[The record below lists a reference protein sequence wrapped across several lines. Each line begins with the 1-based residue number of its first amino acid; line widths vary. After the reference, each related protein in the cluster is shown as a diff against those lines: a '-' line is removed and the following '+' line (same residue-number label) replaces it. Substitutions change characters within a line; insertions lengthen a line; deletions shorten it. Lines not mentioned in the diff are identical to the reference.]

1 MSCIEHTAVIETRDG
16 EMETF
21 VAHPAGASAS
31 PVVLIYM
38 DAVGYREELRNFA
51 RRFAANR
58 YYCVLPNL
66 YYREG
71 GASFDPRE
79 PWKQQ
84 HRILPLAHALTNDK
98 VMSDTAAVLKWL
110 GGQQA
115 AGTPKGCVGYC
126 MGGRMALAAAGTFP
140 DHFAAAASLYGG
152 RQVTP
157 DPDSPHR
164 VAMAARAEIYLGYA
178 ETDRHIP
185 DAEVVAIDAAFHG
198 AGLHYRLERFPGT
211 VHGFA
216 FPERLCYHHAAAE
229 LAWERVLEL
238 FARRLHGAAASKWEL
253 KELPRDA

>member
-1 MSCIEHTAVIETRDG
+1 MPAIEKTVVIRTGDG
-16 EMETF
+16 DMETF
-21 VAHPAGASAS
+21 VAHPAGDAAH

-58 YYCVLPNL
+58 YFCVLPNL

-71 GASFDPRE
+71 GPAFDPRE
-79 PWKQQ
+79 PWKEQD
-84 HRILPLAHALTNDK
+84 RILPLAHSLTNSR
-98 VMSDTAAVLKWL
+98 VMADTGAVLEWL
-110 GGQQA
+110 A
-115 AGTPKGCVGYC
+115 REPRVRSPKGCVGYC

-140 DHFAAAASLYGG
+140 DDFVAAASLYGG

-164 VAMAARAEIYLGYA
+164 VAMRGSAEIYLGYA

-185 DAEVVAIDAAFHG
+185 DAEVTAIDEAFQG
-198 AGLHYRLERFPGT
+198 AGLSYRLERYPGT

-216 FPERLCYHHAAAE
+216 FPERLCYHHEAAE
-229 LAWERVLEL
+229 RSWQRILEL
-238 FARRLHGAAASKWEL
+238 FERKLQSAAV
-253 KELPRDA
+253 

>member
-1 MSCIEHTAVIETRDG
+1 MSCIEHTTVIETRDG
-16 EMETF
+16 RMECF
-21 VAHPAGASAS
+21 VAHRAGATAV

-51 RRFAANR
+51 RRFAANG

-84 HRILPLAHALTNDK
+84 DRILPLAHALSNDK
-98 VMSDTAAVLKWL
+98 AMSDTAALLAWL
-110 GGQQA
+110 TRRRE
-115 AGTPKGCVGYC
+115 AGTAKGCVGYC

-152 RQVTP
+152 RQVTA
-157 DPDSPHR
+157 DSDSPHR
-164 VAMAARAEIYLGYA
+164 VAMAGSAEIYLGYA

-185 DAEVVAIDAAFHG
+185 DAEIEAIDAAFRA
-198 AGLHYRLERFPGT
+198 AGVEYRLERFPGT

-216 FPERLCYHHAAAE
+216 FPERTCYHHAAAE
-229 LAWERVLEL
+229 RAWERVLDL
-238 FARRLHGAAASKWEL
+238 FARRLHGAAAS
-253 KELPRDA
+253 RRATSGGAA